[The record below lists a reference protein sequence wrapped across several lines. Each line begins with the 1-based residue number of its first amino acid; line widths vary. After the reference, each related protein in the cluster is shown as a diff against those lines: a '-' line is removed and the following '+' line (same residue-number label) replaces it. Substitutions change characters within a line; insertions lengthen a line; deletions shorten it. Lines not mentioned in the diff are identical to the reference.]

1 MALVDLTTAKRRFRL
16 EARNGKDEP
25 ELRRL
30 LNLLARGK
38 YGMLIV
44 REYEGDKSAG
54 TTEAIEFYVGEPPN
68 GLVAQMI
75 RIERELQLQRQ
86 R

>member
-25 ELRRL
+25 ELRRF

-44 REYEGDKSAG
+44 REWEGDRAAG
-54 TTEAIEFYVGEPPN
+54 TTQAIEFYVGELAP
-68 GLVAQMI
+68 GLVNQMA
-75 RIERELQLQRQ
+75 RLERELKR
-86 R
+86 